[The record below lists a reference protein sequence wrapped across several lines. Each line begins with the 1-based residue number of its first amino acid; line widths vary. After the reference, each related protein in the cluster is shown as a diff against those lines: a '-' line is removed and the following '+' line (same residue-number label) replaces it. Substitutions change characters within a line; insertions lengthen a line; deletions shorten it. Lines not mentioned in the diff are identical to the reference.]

1 MNKHPP
7 ALRLRRIKDLHGR
20 LPVLLP
26 ILSYYLL
33 LPQNNQY
40 SKFCESLPCFIYT
53 HTYAWNNMLFSFVFN
68 FIKSVKLYV
77 IFFDLLFLLCI
88 LLPYDFFTTNQIGWK
103 RSQVLEAHILPLR
116 ILIAFGL
123 HSILLSLA
131 FKAGN
136 ALVLADLHPSTT
148 LRSHQAGMFTVTYFP
163 AFMFL
168 FDQFLS
174 SLHISVWGKC

>member
-1 MNKHPP
+1 M
-7 ALRLRRIKDLHGR
+7 
-20 LPVLLP
+20 
-26 ILSYYLL
+26 
-33 LPQNNQY
+33 
-40 SKFCESLPCFIYT
+40 
-53 HTYAWNNMLFSFVFN
+53 
-68 FIKSVKLYV
+68 
-77 IFFDLLFLLCI
+77 
-88 LLPYDFFTTNQIGWK
+88 
-103 RSQVLEAHILPLR
+103 PLR

-174 SLHISVWGKC
+174 SLHISVWGNATILYGSAHETDLNFPLKS